1 MILQIAV
8 LAETEG
14 KGSFCSMVMAVVV
27 AKDILVFCCFAIN
40 LEAATAVSAELSVS
54 AAKFSL
60 SLSLK
65 IIVPQFMIIFCDFDE
80 YQVEFTIEW
89 SIRSLEHLNGSY

>member
-1 MILQIAV
+1 MFLQIAV

-40 LEAATAVSAELSVS
+40 LEAATTVRTASSA
-54 AAKFSL
+54 
-60 SLSLK
+60 
-65 IIVPQFMIIFCDFDE
+65 Q
-80 YQVEFTIEW
+80 
-89 SIRSLEHLNGSY
+89 